1 MHAVVDVLL
10 VAAGALLVVVVLDA
24 AVRTFVVPRGVAVL
38 YSRLVFG
45 VVRRG
50 FNLVASRVDTYEARD
65 RVMTIYAPFTLVL
78 LPFTWLVVVVAGFML
93 MLHGFGVRGWLE
105 SFDASGS
112 SVLTLGFVR
121 PHDFPG
127 MALSFTEAATG
138 LFLLTLLIAY
148 LPTIYSAFSRREVL
162 VAHLTA
168 RAGSPPSAYDLLRRA
183 FLIEKLHDLDD
194 LWVSWQL
201 WFGELEETHTS
212 LGALTF
218 FRSPKPDRS
227 WVTAAGVVLD
237 AAALVNST
245 IEGPWQ
251 PAAALCVR
259 SGFTALR
266 SIADFFDID
275 SDHDPAPTDPISIAR
290 EEWEDVCRQL
300 TAVGVPLKE
309 DRDQAWRDFAGWRVN
324 YDVVLI
330 ALAGLTM
337 APYAMW
343 SSDRSVYRPTPLI
356 PRASRPRWIRRLAA
370 TRRTASARAPMGGR
384 RGE

>member
-1 MHAVVDVLL
+1 MTSVLDVVL
-10 VAAGALLVVVVLDA
+10 VVVGALLVVVVVDS
-24 AVRTFVVPRGVAVL
+24 AVRTFVLPRGVTVV
-38 YSRLVFG
+38 YSRFVFTI
-45 VVRRG
+45 VRRG
-50 FNLVASRVDTYEARD
+50 FKFVAKRLDTYEARD
-65 RVMTIYAPFTLVL
+65 RVMALYAPFTLVL
-78 LPFTWLVVVVAGFML
+78 LPFTWLVLVVGGYML
-93 MLHGFGVRGWLE
+93 MFRGFGVSSWRTA
-105 SFDASGS
+105 FDESGS
-112 SVLTLGFVR
+112 SVLTLGFIR

-127 MALSFTEAATG
+127 MALAFTEAATG

-168 RAGSPPSAYDLLRRA
+168 RAGSPPSAFDLLRRA
-183 FLIEKLHDLDD
+183 YLIEKLHDLDD

-212 LGALTF
+212 LGSLTF

-245 IEGPWQ
+245 VEGPWQ
-251 PAAALCVR
+251 PQAALCVR

-266 SIADFFDID
+266 SIADFFDIEN
-275 SDHDPAPTDPISIAR
+275 DHDPAPTDPISIAR
-290 EEWEDVCRQL
+290 DEYDDVCRQL
-300 TAVGVPLKE
+300 AGVGVPLKE
-309 DRDQAWRDFAGWRVN
+309 DREQAWRDFAGWRVN
-324 YDVVLI
+324 YDRVLI

-343 SSDRSVYRPTPLI
+343 SSDRSIYQPVPII
-356 PRASRPRWIRRLAA
+356 PRGYRLA
-370 TRRTASARAPMGGR
+370 RRGR
-384 RGE
+384 RFRVPD